1 MAALSGKGGEIK
13 YGGKTV
19 YRLNHWDLNAETNVL
34 DVTSW
39 TTANAAWRSN
49 IAGLQQWSG
58 TVSGYWDMIADTS
71 GQKLMQTRTLT
82 PTTGTIILYA
92 DLTGGENYRGDI
104 LFNRQAVSADI
115 DGTVNLSMDF
125 TGNGALTY
133 STAT

>member
-1 MAALSGKGGEIK
+1 MAALTGKGGEIK
-13 YGGKTV
+13 YAAKTI
-19 YRLNHWDLNAETNVL
+19 YRLNHWEVNAETNIL

-39 TTANAAWRSN
+39 TTVAAAWRSN

-58 TVSGYWDMIADTS
+58 SVSGFWDMIADTS

-104 LFNRQAVSADI
+104 LFQRANVAADI
-115 DGTVNLSMDF
+115 DGTVNVSFDF
-125 TGNGALTY
+125 TGNGPLNY